1 MATMLTIGDFSRM
14 THLSVKALRHYH
26 DMGVLAPAAVDPFT
40 GYRSYDT
47 SQVGSAQVIR
57 RLRDLGMPL
66 DSIAA
71 VLAAPDLESR
81 NREIAAHLARMERQ
95 LEQTQAS
102 VAALRAL
109 LTGPA
114 IRPEIEL
121 RAIAAVTAL
130 AVRQVVDAADL
141 TEWGSG
147 AFDALAQALTAT
159 GLTAAGPYGALYPGD
174 FFELERS
181 AITVF
186 LPVTPDGGRPGA
198 PGLDPAGRVRL
209 LEIPAIEAAIAVH
222 QGAFSEIDRTYG
234 ALGAVVAERAIGVDG
249 PIREYYLVSSADTDD
264 AAKHRTE
271 VCWPVFRT
279 GAASGERSL

>member
-26 DMGVLAPAAVDPFT
+26 DMGVLEPAAVDPFT

-71 VLAAPDLESR
+71 VLAAPDLEAR
-81 NREIAAHLARMERQ
+81 NREIAAHLTRMERQ

-114 IRPEIEL
+114 VRPAIEL
-121 RAIAAVTAL
+121 RTIAAVTAL
-130 AVRQVVDAADL
+130 AVREVVDAAELND
-141 TEWGSG
+141 WGSE
-147 AFDALAQALTAT
+147 AFDALAAALATA
-159 GLTAAGPYGALYPGD
+159 GLTAAGSYGGLFDGD

-181 AITVF
+181 EVTAFV
-186 LPVTPDGGRPGA
+186 PVTSETGLVGA
-198 PGLDPAGRVRL
+198 GAGVGLDPGGRVRL
-209 LEIPAIEAAIAVH
+209 LEIPGVEAAVAVH
-222 QGAFSEIDRTYG
+222 EGAFSEIDRTYA
-234 ALGAVVAERAIGVDG
+234 ALGEVVAERAIGVDG

-264 AAKHRTE
+264 VGKHRTE

-279 GAASGERSL
+279 GAA

>member
-26 DMGVLAPAAVDPFT
+26 DLGVLEPAAVDPFT

-47 SQVGSAQVIR
+47 AQVGSAQVIR

-71 VLAAPDLESR
+71 VLAAPDLEAR
-81 NREIAAHLARMERQ
+81 NREIAVHLTRMERQ

-114 IRPEIEL
+114 VRPAIEL
-121 RAIAAVTAL
+121 RTIAAVTAL
-130 AVRQVVDAADL
+130 AVRAVVDAADL
-141 TEWGSG
+141 NEWGSA
-147 AFDALAQALTAT
+147 AFDALAAALAAT
-159 GLTAAGPYGALYPGD
+159 GLTAAGPYGGLFDGD

-181 AITVF
+181 EVTAFV
-186 LPVTPDGGRPGA
+186 PVAAAVGPA
-198 PGLDPAGRVRL
+198 GLDPAGSVQL
-209 LEIPAIEAAIAVH
+209 VEIPAVEAAVAVH
-222 QGAFSEIDRTYG
+222 EGAFSEIDRTYAAVG
-234 ALGAVVAERAIGVDG
+234 EVVAERAIGVDG

-264 AAKHRTE
+264 VAKHRTE

-279 GAASGERSL
+279 GAAS

>member
-26 DMGVLAPAAVDPFT
+26 DMGVLEPAAVDPFT

-71 VLAAPDLESR
+71 VLAAPDLDAR

-114 IRPEIEL
+114 VRPAIEL
-121 RAIAAVTAL
+121 RTIAAVTAL
-130 AVRQVVDAADL
+130 AVREVVDAAEL
-141 TEWGSG
+141 NEWGSE
-147 AFDALAQALTAT
+147 AFDALAAALSAT
-159 GLTAAGPYGALYPGD
+159 GMTAAGPYGGLFHSD

-181 AITVF
+181 EVTAFV
-186 LPVTPDGGRPGA
+186 PVAVDA
-198 PGLDPAGRVRL
+198 AGLEPTGSVRL
-209 LEIPAIEAAIAVH
+209 IVIPAVEAAVAVH
-222 QGAFSEIDRTYG
+222 EGAFSEIDRTYAAVG
-234 ALGAVVAERAIGVDG
+234 EVVAERAIGTGG

-264 AAKHRTE
+264 VAKHRTE

-279 GAASGERSL
+279 GAAS

>member
-26 DMGVLAPAAVDPFT
+26 DMGVLEPAAVDPFT

-71 VLAAPDLESR
+71 VLAAPDLEAR
-81 NREIAAHLARMERQ
+81 NREIAAHLTRMERQ
-95 LEQTQAS
+95 LEQTQTS

-114 IRPEIEL
+114 VRPAIEL

-130 AVRQVVDAADL
+130 AVRAVVDAAEL
-141 TEWGSG
+141 NAWGSE
-147 AFDALAQALTAT
+147 AFDALAAALSAT
-159 GLTAAGPYGALYPGD
+159 GLTAAGPYGGLFHGD

-181 AITVF
+181 EVTAFV
-186 LPVTPDGGRPGA
+186 PVAARAAAT
-198 PGLDPAGRVRL
+198 GLDPAGGVRML
-209 LEIPAIEAAIAVH
+209 QIPAVEAAVAVH
-222 QGAFSEIDRTYG
+222 QGAFSEIDRTYAAVG
-234 ALGAVVAERAIGVDG
+234 EVVAERAIGTGG

-264 AAKHRTE
+264 VARHRTE

-279 GAASGERSL
+279 GA

>member
-26 DMGVLAPAAVDPFT
+26 DMGVLEPAAVDPFT
-40 GYRSYDT
+40 GYRLYDT

-71 VLAAPDLESR
+71 VLAAPDLEAR

-102 VAALRAL
+102 VASLRAL

-114 IRPEIEL
+114 VRPAIEL
-121 RAIAAVTAL
+121 RTIAAVTAL
-130 AVRQVVDAADL
+130 AVREVVDAAEL
-141 TEWGSG
+141 NRWGSE
-147 AFDALAQALTAT
+147 AFDALAAALSAT
-159 GLTAAGPYGALYPGD
+159 GLTAAGAYGGLFHGD

-181 AITVF
+181 EVTAFV
-186 LPVTPDGGRPGA
+186 PVATDA
-198 PGLDPAGRVRL
+198 AGLEPAGGVRL
-209 LEIPAIEAAIAVH
+209 LQIPAVEAAVAVH
-222 QGAFSEIDRTYG
+222 EGAFREIDRTYA
-234 ALGAVVAERAIGVDG
+234 ALGEVVAERAIGVDG

-264 AAKHRTE
+264 VAKHRTE

-279 GAASGERSL
+279 GNA

>member
-71 VLAAPDLESR
+71 VLAAPDLEAR
-81 NREIAAHLARMERQ
+81 NREIAAHLTRMERQ

-102 VAALRAL
+102 VAALRSL

-114 IRPEIEL
+114 ERPEIEL
-121 RAIAAVTAL
+121 RAIPAAAAL
-130 AVRQVVDAADL
+130 AVRQMVDAADL

-147 AFDALAQALTAT
+147 AFDALAAALSAS

-181 AITVF
+181 EITAF
-186 LPVTPDGGRPGA
+186 LPVTSETGPVGA
-198 PGLDPAGRVRL
+198 GAGLGPDPAGRVRL
-209 LEIPAIEAAIAVH
+209 VEIPAVEAAVAVH
-222 QGAFSEIDRTYG
+222 EGAFSEIDRTYA
-234 ALGAVVAERAIGVDG
+234 ALGEVVAERAIGVDG
-249 PIREYYLVSSADTDD
+249 PIREHYLVSSVDTDD
-264 AAKHRTE
+264 VRKHRTE

-279 GAASGERSL
+279 GGGS

>member
-26 DMGVLAPAAVDPFT
+26 DMGVLEPAAVDPFT

-47 SQVGSAQVIR
+47 SQVGSAQVVR

-71 VLAAPDLESR
+71 VLAAPDLEAR
-81 NREIAAHLARMERQ
+81 NREIAAHLTRMERQ

-114 IRPEIEL
+114 VRPAIEL
-121 RAIAAVTAL
+121 RTIAAVTAL
-130 AVRQVVDAADL
+130 AVREVVDAAELND
-141 TEWGSG
+141 WGG
-147 AFDALAQALTAT
+147 EAFDALAAALAAA
-159 GLTAAGPYGALYPGD
+159 GLTAAGPYGGLFDGD

-181 AITVF
+181 EVTAFV
-186 LPVTPDGGRPGA
+186 PVTSETGLVGA
-198 PGLDPAGRVRL
+198 GAGVGLDPAGRVRL
-209 LEIPAIEAAIAVH
+209 LEIPAVEAAVAVH
-222 QGAFSEIDRTYG
+222 EGAFSEIDRTYAAVG
-234 ALGAVVAERAIGVDG
+234 EVVAERAIGVDG

-264 AAKHRTE
+264 VGKHRTE

-279 GAASGERSL
+279 GAA